1 MNSHAFSYLLY
12 SSHGKSTPC
21 LPISGSLVPL
31 FHIRHCHCAL
41 CLKNSSSIS
50 VQVWLPEN
58 QQIICHIDSV
68 MFVLVHSAAR
78 A

>member
-1 MNSHAFSYLLY
+1 MDSHAFSYLLY
-12 SSHGKSTPC
+12 SSHGKNTPC
-21 LPISGSLVPL
+21 LPVSGSLVPL
-31 FHIRHCHCAL
+31 FHTCHCAL
-41 CLKNSSSIS
+41 CLQDSYNIS

-58 QQIICHIDSV
+58 QQIICHIDPV